1 MKFRQTPHHMSSH
14 CPTRGW
20 KAEDR
25 ALGDALQR
33 LTWPGRTSQLTIM
46 LLLLFLLFLAYMC
59 LPGDRAAKK
68 RGARRKRISIRVS
81 KNSAAVA
88 LRDIEAGTI
97 FWLEEFCC
105 LFYAMK
111 QAVVWF
117 AYAHVY
123 CSHVNIRLRRPRQG
137 GRHQTAQLVWCLI
150 AFSSLL
156 VPFLL
161 NNSGNQ
167 QRHFE
172 NGKFTETRARFRG
185 GK

>member
-14 CPTRGW
+14 CPTRGS

-25 ALGDALQR
+25 ALRDALQR

-46 LLLLFLLFLAYMC
+46 LLLLLFLAYMC
-59 LPGDRAAKK
+59 LPGDKTAKK

-105 LFYAMK
+105 LFHAMK

-117 AYAHVY
+117 VYARVY
-123 CSHVNIRLRRPRQG
+123 CSYVNIRLRRPRQ
-137 GRHQTAQLVWCLI
+137 

-172 NGKFTETRARFRG
+172 NGKFTETRARFWG